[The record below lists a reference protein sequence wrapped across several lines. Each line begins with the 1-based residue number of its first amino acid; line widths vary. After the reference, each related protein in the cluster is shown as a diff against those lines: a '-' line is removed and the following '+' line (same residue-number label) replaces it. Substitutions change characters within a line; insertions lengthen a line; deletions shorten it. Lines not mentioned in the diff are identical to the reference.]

1 VGAAS
6 ANRGCSADTPHTAV
20 PASVSVPIW
29 GTPVEMLLAHE
40 TIHRLDVL
48 ASSTCN
54 THLPHLRCTYL
65 SQFISGHGLHRN
77 MAMLALVSCMLCTPL
92 NFFMLLEI
100 SLNLGRPTR
109 KGLLN
114 KFHRG
119 AANHAMM
126 TQVLV

>member
-54 THLPHLRCTYL
+54 THLPHLSVHLPITIYKWTWATLQYGNACTRVMYVMHTVEL
-65 SQFISGHGLHRN
+65 FHVVGDISQLR
-77 MAMLALVSCMLCTPL
+77 
-92 NFFMLLEI
+92 
-100 SLNLGRPTR
+100 
-109 KGLLN
+109 
-114 KFHRG
+114 
-119 AANHAMM
+119 
-126 TQVLV
+126 

>member
-6 ANRGCSADTPHTAV
+6 ANRGCSADTSHTAV

-54 THLPHLRCTYL
+54 THASATFERAPTY
-65 SQFISGHGLHRN
+65 H
-77 MAMLALVSCMLCTPL
+77 
-92 NFFMLLEI
+92 
-100 SLNLGRPTR
+100 NL
-109 KGLLN
+109 
-114 KFHRG
+114 
-119 AANHAMM
+119 
-126 TQVLV
+126 